1 MLSCY
6 EKDEFLFNSY
16 LDNDVIDINLIETLR
31 KTNKLKVVEFFQKS
45 YYKEQIK
52 GELIQVPSWR
62 MKEEVLIILIKL
74 NVYIES

>member
-1 MLSCY
+1 MLSACY

-16 LDNDVIDINLIETLR
+16 LDNDVIDINLIETLK

-45 YYKEQIK
+45 YYKEPIK
-52 GELIQVPSWR
+52 GELIRVPSWR

-74 NVYIES
+74 KE